1 MVECLFQEQYGT
13 NSQRGVSRRNRQSNG
28 PARFFDGRA
37 IERSP
42 CRADIILRKPES
54 EGVARWSLHRHRAYR
69 YSPRVDEGPRSLL
82 QARRK
87 SRQSDWSRR
96 GAGRGHLIMESRKW
110 KAFLR
115 MNGETTVNTSQ
126 DILNEFKAMVE
137 YLRCL
142 GVDYSMVVQVEAGQ
156 REHSHTLALEQTP
169 PRRESGRV
177 GD

>member
-1 MVECLFQEQYGT
+1 
-13 NSQRGVSRRNRQSNG
+13 
-28 PARFFDGRA
+28 
-37 IERSP
+37 
-42 CRADIILRKPES
+42 
-54 EGVARWSLHRHRAYR
+54 
-69 YSPRVDEGPRSLL
+69 
-82 QARRK
+82 
-87 SRQSDWSRR
+87 
-96 GAGRGHLIMESRKW
+96 MESRKW